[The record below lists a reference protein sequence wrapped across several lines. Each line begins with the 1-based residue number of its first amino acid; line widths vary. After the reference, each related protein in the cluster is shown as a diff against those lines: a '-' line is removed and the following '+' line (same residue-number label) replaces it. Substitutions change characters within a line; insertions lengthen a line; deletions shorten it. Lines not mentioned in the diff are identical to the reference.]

1 MNATFIALAAAG
13 FVSGA
18 NMRLFDALLPT
29 VADEFGVVPTVASVV
44 VTAFALAYGFFQLL
58 HGPLGDRTGK
68 LKIII
73 GSTFIASAMSLATV
87 FVTSLAGLTVLRFLT
102 GIGVGGMI
110 PLALAW
116 IGDNTPYDKR
126 QATLARFIGIVL
138 LGNILGPAVGG
149 LLAELISWRAVFLIF
164 SLMFFVVG
172 WVLAVQQRRNP
183 ELKKVDE
190 SRPGV
195 VRGYI
200 EVLRDP
206 WVRTVLITV
215 AIEGALFYGAFTFTG
230 AYLKE
235 KFDLAYSTIGAVI
248 AAFGVGGVLY
258 SLAVRWLMRR
268 LGEAGLVLTGG
279 FILLACY
286 LLLPVIP
293 NWQPVALVLC
303 GCGIG
308 FYMFHNIIQTHSTE
322 MAPKAR
328 GTALALHA
336 FSMFFGQAI
345 GVLICGIAIRV
356 VHYEWTYVL
365 AGLGLA
371 ILGVIFRQ
379 RLIRH
384 AGQVRLTRV

>member
-29 VADEFGVVPTVASVV
+29 VAADFGVVPTVASVV
-44 VTAFALAYGFFQLL
+44 VTAFALAYGLFQLA
-58 HGPLGDRTGK
+58 HGPLGDRIGK
-68 LKIII
+68 LKIIV
-73 GSTFIASAMSLATV
+73 GATFIASAMSLATV
-87 FVTSLAGLTVLRFLT
+87 FVSSLVGLAVLRFLT

-116 IGDNTPYDKR
+116 IGDNTPYAKR

-149 LLAELISWRAVFLIF
+149 LLAELISWRAVFVIF
-164 SLMFFVVG
+164 ALLFFAVG
-172 WVLAVQQRRNP
+172 WVLVIQHKRNP
-183 ELKKVDE
+183 EPRRADGP
-190 SRPGV
+190 RPGV
-195 VRGYI
+195 LRGYI

-206 WVRTVLITV
+206 WVRTVLTTV
-215 AIEGALFYGAFTFTG
+215 AIEGALFYGAFTYTG
-230 AYLKE
+230 AFLKE

-258 SLAVRWLMRR
+258 SLAVRWLIKR
-268 LGEAGLVLTGG
+268 LGEAGLVVTGG
-279 FILLACY
+279 LILLACY
-286 LLLPVIP
+286 LLLPFIP
-293 NWQPVALVLC
+293 DWQPIVLVLG

-336 FSMFFGQAI
+336 FSMFFGQAL
-345 GVLICGIAIRV
+345 GVMICGVAIRV

-371 ILGVIFRQ
+371 ALGMVFRKRIL
-379 RLIRH
+379 RH
-384 AGQVRLTRV
+384 AAQIRLTQV

>member
-1 MNATFIALAAAG
+1 MKATLIALAAAG

-29 VADEFGVVPTVASVV
+29 VAEDFGVMPTVASIV
-44 VTAFALAYGFFQLL
+44 VTAFALAYGFFQLAY
-58 HGPLGDRTGK
+58 GPLGDRIGK

-73 GSTFIASAMSLATV
+73 GATFIASAMSLATV
-87 FVTSLAGLTVLRFLT
+87 FVTSLSGLAILRFLT

-138 LGNILGPAVGG
+138 LGNILGPAMGG
-149 LLAELISWRAVFLIF
+149 LLAELISWRTVFLIF
-164 SLMFFVVG
+164 SLLFFAVG
-172 WVLAVQQRRNP
+172 WVLVVQQRRNP
-183 ELKKVDE
+183 EPPRSDE
-190 SRPGV
+190 TRPGV
-195 VRGYI
+195 LHSYV

-215 AIEGALFYGAFTFTG
+215 GIEGALFYGAFTFTG
-230 AYLKE
+230 AFLKE
-235 KFDLAYSTIGAVI
+235 KFDLAYSTIGAII

-268 LGEAGLVLTGG
+268 LGEAGLVATGG
-279 FILLACY
+279 FILLSCY
-286 LLLPVIP
+286 LLLPFIP
-293 NWQPVALVLC
+293 NWQPIALVLC
-303 GCGIG
+303 GCGVG

-345 GVLICGIAIRV
+345 GVMICGVAIRV
-356 VHYEWTYVL
+356 LHYEWTYVL

-371 ILGVIFRQ
+371 VLGMVFRT
-379 RLIRH
+379 RLLRH
-384 AGQVRLTRV
+384 AGKSRLTRV

>member
-1 MNATFIALAAAG
+1 MKATLIALAAAG

-29 VADEFGVVPTVASVV
+29 VADEFGVLPTVASVV
-44 VTAFALAYGFFQLL
+44 VTAFALAYGFFQLA
-58 HGPLGDRTGK
+58 HGPLGDRIGK

-73 GSTFIASAMSLATV
+73 GATFIASAMSLATV
-87 FVTSLAGLTVLRFLT
+87 FVSSLSGLAVLRFLT

-138 LGNILGPAVGG
+138 LGNILGPAMGG
-149 LLAELISWRAVFLIF
+149 LLAELISWRTVFLIF
-164 SLMFFVVG
+164 SLLFFAVG
-172 WVLAVQQRRNP
+172 SVLVVQQRRNP
-183 ELKKVDE
+183 EPPRPDE
-190 SRPGV
+190 ARPGV
-195 VRGYI
+195 LRSYA

-215 AIEGALFYGAFTFTG
+215 AIEGALFYGAFTYTG
-230 AYLKE
+230 AFLKE

-268 LGEAGLVLTGG
+268 LGEAGLVATGG
-279 FILLACY
+279 LILLACY
-286 LLLPVIP
+286 LLLPMIP
-293 NWQPVALVLC
+293 NWQPIALVLC
-303 GCGIG
+303 GCGVG

-345 GVLICGIAIRV
+345 GVMVCGVAIRV
-356 VHYEWTYVL
+356 LHYEWTYVL

-371 ILGVIFRQ
+371 VLGMVFRK
-379 RLIRH
+379 RLLRH
-384 AGQVRLTRV
+384 AEKARLTRA